1 MSRPNIRKV
10 VDVIQFLYSLIGT
23 PLGYILY
30 FIYKFICSNVGVAI
44 LIFTFIVK
52 AALLPLSIK
61 QQKNSAKSAVFQPKV
76 TEIQQKYRNNQQKM
90 QEELAKLQAQGYKP
104 MSGCGSMLLSFLI
117 LFGVID
123 VVYKPL
129 THIVHMSNES
139 INALVEESYNVEF
152 TSVIVGEYTKP
163 AEDVEKLNEKD
174 RAKHDDILRDSEK
187 ILVYYNEHCL
197 GEGESAYDMTVFG
210 TLDTK
215 NVKIVSTAVKA
226 AIKEAY
232 AQDKSNTQL
241 VHTDMYKITDEERA
255 ALDAMATEDEKT
267 EYRLAHSFSKNFT
280 DALTNVQ
287 IHYGAYAATGDDVVT
302 FQATSNMQREL
313 YALNCFGTETDRYNN
328 KSAYSEAAVRPE
340 VRAELEEL
348 YDNLNF
354 IGIKLGV
361 VPKDDM
367 RFPII
372 LVPIISFLMSLLQ
385 TFVSN
390 RMMAKSNPDAAK
402 SMGSMKIMM
411 YIMPLMSLWIAF
423 TVPAGAGFYWT
434 ISYVFGIAQ
443 TIILNKIYDPA
454 KLREQAEAEITAK
467 NKTVNVEAL
476 KVVDENGKEETLS
489 QKEINRR
496 KLAAAR
502 KADAEKYG
510 EEYHDDDDD

>member
-1 MSRPNIRKV
+1 MQNRRKV
-10 VDVIQFLYSLIGT
+10 VDVIQFIYSLIGT

-61 QQKNSAKSAVFQPKV
+61 QQKNSAKSAIFQPKV
-76 TEIQQKYRNNQQKM
+76 AEIQQKYRNNQQKM

-104 MSGCGSMLLSFLI
+104 MQGCGTMLLSFLI

-129 THIVHMSNES
+129 THIIHMSSES
-139 INALVEESYNVEF
+139 INAIVEESYNVEL
-152 TSVIVGEYTKP
+152 TSAIVNEYTKP
-163 AEDVEKLNEKD
+163 AENVEKLNEKD
-174 RAKHDDILRDSEK
+174 RTKHEDILRDSAK
-187 ILVYYNEHCL
+187 ILDYYNAHCL
-197 GEGESAYDMTVFG
+197 GDGETAYDMTVFSAP
-210 TLDTK
+210 DTK

-241 VHTDMYKITDEERA
+241 AHTDLYKITDEERA
-255 ALDAMATEDEKT
+255 ALDAMGSEDEKT

-280 DALTNVQ
+280 DALSNVQ
-287 IHYGAYAATGDDVVT
+287 IHYGAYAATGEDVVT

-313 YALNCFGTETDRYNN
+313 YALNCFGTDSNGQ
-328 KSAYSEAAVRPE
+328 AYSEAAVRPE

-361 VPKDDM
+361 VPKDNM
-367 RFPII
+367 GFPMI
-372 LVPIISFLMSLLQ
+372 LVPIVSFLMSLLQ

-390 RMMAKSNPDAAK
+390 RMMMKSNPDAAK

-443 TIILNKIYDPA
+443 TLVLNKIYDPV
-454 KLREQAEAEITAK
+454 KLREQAQAEFAAK
-467 NKTVNVEAL
+467 NKTVNVEAV
-476 KVVDENGKEETLS
+476 KVVDENGNEETLS